1 MTCYFRH
8 LDDVF
13 KKAQIEVTS
22 ENRQKID
29 RIIHDMVGTKYKD
42 CPGVWREVKKCL
54 AEDEDGFVAKLK
66 TAWKSRN

>member
-29 RIIHDMVGTKYKD
+29 RIIHDMVGAKYKD

-54 AEDEDGFVAKLK
+54 AEDEAGFVAKLK
-66 TAWKSRN
+66 TAWKRRN